1 MSILTTKVDSDLG
14 LTIPDDFARE
24 LGISPNSEVWI
35 RRMGAS
41 IVISVPREPSA
52 LDELLSRVNETNLH
66 GETDTGS
73 PRGKEIV

>member
-1 MSILTTKVDSDLG
+1 MSVLTTKVNGELG

-35 RRMGAS
+35 RRMGTA
-41 IVISVPREPSA
+41 IVISVPRETSA
-52 LDELLSRVNETNLH
+52 LDELLSQVNETNLH

-73 PRGKEIV
+73 PQGREIV